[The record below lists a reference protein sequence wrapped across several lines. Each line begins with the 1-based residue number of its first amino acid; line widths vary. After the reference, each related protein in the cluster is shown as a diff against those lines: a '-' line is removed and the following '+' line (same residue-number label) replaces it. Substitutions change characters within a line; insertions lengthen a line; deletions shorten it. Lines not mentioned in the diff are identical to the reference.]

1 MKWSSFKYLVRQ
13 GIHSLGTHSMMTFA
27 SIGVLTVCL
36 VLTGIAYLFSV
47 NVDSLIDYLGSQNET
62 VVYLN
67 PDLNEEQTAAVDTAI
82 RSISGVSGVEYVS
95 KEDVLSTYKGYMS
108 EQYADLWDAFDND
121 NPFKA
126 NYRVTVKDLDDI
138 QRISDELSAIEGVDS
153 VSAPL
158 AMSNVFVQVQDVVT
172 FAGYGLVAVLAV
184 VAVVVISNTIRITV
198 FARRR
203 EINIM
208 KYVGA
213 TNGFIRLPFFVEGMA
228 AGLISAFIASVIVLG
243 GEVMQTHPALYPMIR
258 EETLRLLGGYV
269 GSQKITPEGM
279 TAYIVPPKLGMNAG
293 VTGALLLGEQA
304 LKAEG

>member
-82 RSISGVSGVEYVS
+82 RSVSGVSGVEYVS
-95 KEDVLSTYKGYMS
+95 KEDVLSTYQGYMS

-172 FAGYGLVAVLAV
+172 YAGYGLVAVLAV

-243 GEVMQTHPALYPMIR
+243 GYWVLTYYSDLVPGFWRSLLSESVVPVTDVWYKVVPAFAAFSVLM
-258 EETLRLLGGYV
+258 GGV
-269 GSQKITPEGM
+269 GSLVSIRKHLD
-279 TAYIVPPKLGMNAG
+279 V
-293 VTGALLLGEQA
+293 
-304 LKAEG
+304 

>member
-172 FAGYGLVAVLAV
+172 YAGYGLVAVLAV

-243 GEVMQTHPALYPMIR
+243 GYWVLTYYSDLVPGFWRNLLSESVVPVTDVWYKVVPAFAAFSVLM
-258 EETLRLLGGYV
+258 GGV
-269 GSQKITPEGM
+269 GSLVSIRKHLD
-279 TAYIVPPKLGMNAG
+279 V
-293 VTGALLLGEQA
+293 
-304 LKAEG
+304 

>member
-67 PDLNEEQTAAVDTAI
+67 PDLTEEQTAAVDTAI

-243 GEVMQTHPALYPMIR
+243 GYWVLTYYSDLVPGFWRSLLSESVVPVTDVWYKVVPAFAAFSVLM
-258 EETLRLLGGYV
+258 GGV
-269 GSQKITPEGM
+269 GSLVSIRKHLD
-279 TAYIVPPKLGMNAG
+279 V
-293 VTGALLLGEQA
+293 
-304 LKAEG
+304 

>member
-172 FAGYGLVAVLAV
+172 YAGYGLVVVLAV

-243 GEVMQTHPALYPMIR
+243 GYWVLTYYSDLVPGFWRSLLSESVVPVTDVWYKVVPAFAAFSVLM
-258 EETLRLLGGYV
+258 GGV
-269 GSQKITPEGM
+269 GSLVSIRKHLD
-279 TAYIVPPKLGMNAG
+279 V
-293 VTGALLLGEQA
+293 
-304 LKAEG
+304 

>member
-82 RSISGVSGVEYVS
+82 RSISGVSGVKYVS

-243 GEVMQTHPALYPMIR
+243 GYWVLTYYSDLVPGFWRSLLSESVVPVTDVWYKVVPAFAAFSVLM
-258 EETLRLLGGYV
+258 GGV
-269 GSQKITPEGM
+269 GSLVSIRKHLD
-279 TAYIVPPKLGMNAG
+279 V
-293 VTGALLLGEQA
+293 
-304 LKAEG
+304 

>member
-67 PDLNEEQTAAVDTAI
+67 PDFNEEQTAAVDTAI

-172 FAGYGLVAVLAV
+172 YAGYGLVAVLAV

-243 GEVMQTHPALYPMIR
+243 GYWVLTYYSDLVPGFWRSLLSESVVPVTDVWYKVVPAFAAFSVLM
-258 EETLRLLGGYV
+258 GGV
-269 GSQKITPEGM
+269 GSLVSIRKHLD
-279 TAYIVPPKLGMNAG
+279 V
-293 VTGALLLGEQA
+293 
-304 LKAEG
+304 

>member
-243 GEVMQTHPALYPMIR
+243 GYWVLT
-258 EETLRLLGGYV
+258 
-269 GSQKITPEGM
+269 
-279 TAYIVPPKLGMNAG
+279 
-293 VTGALLLGEQA
+293 
-304 LKAEG
+304 

>member
-126 NYRVTVKDLDDI
+126 NYRVTVKELDDI

-172 FAGYGLVAVLAV
+172 YAGYGLVAVLAV

-243 GEVMQTHPALYPMIR
+243 GYWVLTYYSDLVPGFWRSLLSESVVPITDVWYKVVPAFAAFSVLM
-258 EETLRLLGGYV
+258 GGV
-269 GSQKITPEGM
+269 GSLVSIRRHLD
-279 TAYIVPPKLGMNAG
+279 V
-293 VTGALLLGEQA
+293 
-304 LKAEG
+304 

>member
-172 FAGYGLVAVLAV
+172 YAGYGLVAVLAV

-243 GEVMQTHPALYPMIR
+243 GYWVLTYYSDLVPGYWRSLLSESVVPVTDVWYKVVPAFAAFSVLM
-258 EETLRLLGGYV
+258 GGV
-269 GSQKITPEGM
+269 GSLVSIRKHLD
-279 TAYIVPPKLGMNAG
+279 V
-293 VTGALLLGEQA
+293 
-304 LKAEG
+304 

>member
-1 MKWSSFKYLVRQ
+1 MKWSSFKYLVHQ

-172 FAGYGLVAVLAV
+172 YAGYGLVAVLAV

-243 GEVMQTHPALYPMIR
+243 GYWVLTYYSDLVPGFWRSLLSESVVPVTDVWYKVVPAFAAFSVLM
-258 EETLRLLGGYV
+258 GGV
-269 GSQKITPEGM
+269 GSLVSIRKHLD
-279 TAYIVPPKLGMNAG
+279 V
-293 VTGALLLGEQA
+293 
-304 LKAEG
+304 

>member
-13 GIHSLGTHSMMTFA
+13 GIHSLGTHRMMTFA

-47 NVDSLIDYLGSQNET
+47 NVDSLINYLGSQNET

-67 PDLNEEQTAAVDTAI
+67 PDLDEEQTAAVDTAI
-82 RSISGVSGVEYVS
+82 RSISGVASVEYVS
-95 KEDVLSTYKGYMS
+95 KEDVLATYKGYMS
-108 EQYADLWDAFDND
+108 DQYADLWSAFDND

-126 NYRVTVKDLDDI
+126 NYRVAVKSLDDME
-138 QRISDELSAIEGVDS
+138 RISSELAAIDGVDS

-158 AMSNVFVQVQDVVT
+158 AMSNVFVQVQSVVT
-172 FAGYGLVAVLAV
+172 YGGYALVAILAI
-184 VAVVVISNTIRITV
+184 VAIVVISNTIRITV

-228 AGLISAFIASVIVLG
+228 AGLISALIASVIVLG
-243 GEVMQTHPALYPMIR
+243 GYWVLTYYSDLVPGFWR
-258 EETLRLLGGYV
+258 SLLSESIVPVQDVWYVIVPVFAGFSVLMGGV
-269 GSQKITPEGM
+269 GSLVSIRKHLN
-279 TAYIVPPKLGMNAG
+279 V
-293 VTGALLLGEQA
+293 
-304 LKAEG
+304 

>member
-108 EQYADLWDAFDND
+108 EQYSDLWDAFDND

-243 GEVMQTHPALYPMIR
+243 GYWVLTYYSDLVPGFWRSLLSESVVPVTDVWYKVVPAFAAFSVLM
-258 EETLRLLGGYV
+258 GGV
-269 GSQKITPEGM
+269 GSLVSIRKHLD
-279 TAYIVPPKLGMNAG
+279 V
-293 VTGALLLGEQA
+293 
-304 LKAEG
+304 

>member
-67 PDLNEEQTAAVDTAI
+67 PDLDEEQTAAVDTAI

-158 AMSNVFVQVQDVVT
+158 AMSNVFVQ
-172 FAGYGLVAVLAV
+172 
-184 VAVVVISNTIRITV
+184 
-198 FARRR
+198 
-203 EINIM
+203 
-208 KYVGA
+208 
-213 TNGFIRLPFFVEGMA
+213 GMA

-243 GEVMQTHPALYPMIR
+243 GYWVLTYYSDLVPGFWRSLLSESVVPVTDVWYKVVPAFAAFSVLM
-258 EETLRLLGGYV
+258 GGV
-269 GSQKITPEGM
+269 GSLVSIRKHLD
-279 TAYIVPPKLGMNAG
+279 V
-293 VTGALLLGEQA
+293 
-304 LKAEG
+304 

>member
-243 GEVMQTHPALYPMIR
+243 GYWVLTYYSDLVPGFWRSLLSESVVPGTDVWYKVVPAFAAFSVLM
-258 EETLRLLGGYV
+258 GGV
-269 GSQKITPEGM
+269 GSLVSIRKHM
-279 TAYIVPPKLGMNAG
+279 DV
-293 VTGALLLGEQA
+293 
-304 LKAEG
+304 

>member
-62 VVYLN
+62 VVYLS

-172 FAGYGLVAVLAV
+172 YAGYGLVAVLAV

-243 GEVMQTHPALYPMIR
+243 GYWLLTYYSDLVPGFWRSLLSESVVPVTDVWYKVVPAFAAFSVLM
-258 EETLRLLGGYV
+258 GGV
-269 GSQKITPEGM
+269 GSLVSIRRHLD
-279 TAYIVPPKLGMNAG
+279 V
-293 VTGALLLGEQA
+293 
-304 LKAEG
+304 

>member
-95 KEDVLSTYKGYMS
+95 KEDVLSTYTGYMS

-172 FAGYGLVAVLAV
+172 YAGYGLVAVLAV

-243 GEVMQTHPALYPMIR
+243 GYWVLTYYSDLVPGFWRSLLSESVVPVTDVWYKVVPAFAAFSVLM
-258 EETLRLLGGYV
+258 GGV
-269 GSQKITPEGM
+269 GSLVSIRKHLD
-279 TAYIVPPKLGMNAG
+279 V
-293 VTGALLLGEQA
+293 
-304 LKAEG
+304 

>member
-27 SIGVLTVCL
+27 SIGVITVCL

-172 FAGYGLVAVLAV
+172 YAGYGLVAVLAV

-243 GEVMQTHPALYPMIR
+243 GYWVLTYYSDLVPGFWRSLLSESVVPVTDVWYKVVPAFAAFSVLM
-258 EETLRLLGGYV
+258 GGV
-269 GSQKITPEGM
+269 GSLVSIRKHLD
-279 TAYIVPPKLGMNAG
+279 V
-293 VTGALLLGEQA
+293 
-304 LKAEG
+304 

>member
-138 QRISDELSAIEGVDS
+138 QRISDELSAIEGVDT

-243 GEVMQTHPALYPMIR
+243 GYWVLTYYSDLVPGFWRSLLSESVVPVTDVWYKVVPAFAAFSVLM
-258 EETLRLLGGYV
+258 GGV
-269 GSQKITPEGM
+269 GSLVSIRKHLD
-279 TAYIVPPKLGMNAG
+279 V
-293 VTGALLLGEQA
+293 
-304 LKAEG
+304 

>member
-172 FAGYGLVAVLAV
+172 YAGYGLVAVLAV

-243 GEVMQTHPALYPMIR
+243 GYWVLTYYSDLVPGFWRSLLSESVVPVADVWYKVVPAFAAFSVLM
-258 EETLRLLGGYV
+258 GGV
-269 GSQKITPEGM
+269 GSLVSIRKHLD
-279 TAYIVPPKLGMNAG
+279 V
-293 VTGALLLGEQA
+293 
-304 LKAEG
+304 

>member
-184 VAVVVISNTIRITV
+184 GAVVGISNTLRLTV

-243 GEVMQTHPALYPMIR
+243 GFWVLTYYSDLVPGFWRSLLSESVVPVTDVWYKVVPAFAAFSVLM
-258 EETLRLLGGYV
+258 GGV
-269 GSQKITPEGM
+269 GSLVSIRKHLD
-279 TAYIVPPKLGMNAG
+279 V
-293 VTGALLLGEQA
+293 
-304 LKAEG
+304 

>member
-13 GIHSLGTHSMMTFA
+13 GLHSLGTHSMMTFA

-172 FAGYGLVAVLAV
+172 YAGYGLVAVLAV

-243 GEVMQTHPALYPMIR
+243 GYWVLTYYSDLVPGFWRSLLSESVVPVTDVWYKVVPAFAAFSVLM
-258 EETLRLLGGYV
+258 GGV
-269 GSQKITPEGM
+269 GSLVSIRKHLD
-279 TAYIVPPKLGMNAG
+279 V
-293 VTGALLLGEQA
+293 
-304 LKAEG
+304 

>member
-172 FAGYGLVAVLAV
+172 YAGYGLVAVLAV

-213 TNGFIRLPFFVEGMA
+213 TNSFIRLPFFVEGMA

-243 GEVMQTHPALYPMIR
+243 GYWVLTYYSDLVPGFWRSLLSESVVPITDVWYKVVPAFAAFSVLM
-258 EETLRLLGGYV
+258 GGV
-269 GSQKITPEGM
+269 GSLVSIRKHLD
-279 TAYIVPPKLGMNAG
+279 V
-293 VTGALLLGEQA
+293 
-304 LKAEG
+304 

>member
-67 PDLNEEQTAAVDTAI
+67 PDLNEEQTATVDTAI

-172 FAGYGLVAVLAV
+172 YAGYGLVAVLAV

-243 GEVMQTHPALYPMIR
+243 GYWVLTYYSDLVPGFWRSLLSESVVPVTDVWYKVVPAFAAFSVLM
-258 EETLRLLGGYV
+258 GGV
-269 GSQKITPEGM
+269 GSLVSVRKHLD
-279 TAYIVPPKLGMNAG
+279 V
-293 VTGALLLGEQA
+293 
-304 LKAEG
+304 

>member
-62 VVYLN
+62 VVYLS

-126 NYRVTVKDLDDI
+126 NYRVTVKELDDI

-172 FAGYGLVAVLAV
+172 YAGYGLVAVLAV

-243 GEVMQTHPALYPMIR
+243 GYWVLTYYSDLVPGFWRSLLSESVVPVTDVWYKVVPAFAAFSVLM
-258 EETLRLLGGYV
+258 GGV
-269 GSQKITPEGM
+269 GSLVSIRRHLD
-279 TAYIVPPKLGMNAG
+279 V
-293 VTGALLLGEQA
+293 
-304 LKAEG
+304 

>member
-213 TNGFIRLPFFVEGMA
+213 TNGFIRLPFFV
-228 AGLISAFIASVIVLG
+228 
-243 GEVMQTHPALYPMIR
+243 
-258 EETLRLLGGYV
+258 
-269 GSQKITPEGM
+269 
-279 TAYIVPPKLGMNAG
+279 
-293 VTGALLLGEQA
+293 
-304 LKAEG
+304 

>member
-67 PDLNEEQTAAVDTAI
+67 PDLDEEQTAAVDTAI

-158 AMSNVFVQVQDVVT
+158 AMSDVFVQVQDVVT
-172 FAGYGLVAVLAV
+172 YAGYGLVAVLAV

-243 GEVMQTHPALYPMIR
+243 GYWVLTYYSDLVPGFWRSLLSESVVPVTDVWYKVVPAFAAFSVLM
-258 EETLRLLGGYV
+258 GGV
-269 GSQKITPEGM
+269 GSLVSIRKHLD
-279 TAYIVPPKLGMNAG
+279 V
-293 VTGALLLGEQA
+293 
-304 LKAEG
+304 

>member
-1 MKWSSFKYLVRQ
+1 M
-13 GIHSLGTHSMMTFA
+13 
-27 SIGVLTVCL
+27 
-36 VLTGIAYLFSV
+36 
-47 NVDSLIDYLGSQNET
+47 
-62 VVYLN
+62 
-67 PDLNEEQTAAVDTAI
+67 
-82 RSISGVSGVEYVS
+82 EYVS

-243 GEVMQTHPALYPMIR
+243 GYWVLTYYADLVPGFWRSLLSESVVPVTDGWYKVVAAFAAFSVLMGGGGSLVSIR
-258 EETLRLLGGYV
+258 KHLDV
-269 GSQKITPEGM
+269 
-279 TAYIVPPKLGMNAG
+279 
-293 VTGALLLGEQA
+293 
-304 LKAEG
+304 

>member
-184 VAVVVISNTIRITV
+184 VAVVVISNTIRITA

-243 GEVMQTHPALYPMIR
+243 GYWVLTYYSDLVPGFWRSLLSESVVPVTDVWYKVVPAFAAFSVLM
-258 EETLRLLGGYV
+258 GGV
-269 GSQKITPEGM
+269 GSLVSIRKHLD
-279 TAYIVPPKLGMNAG
+279 V
-293 VTGALLLGEQA
+293 
-304 LKAEG
+304 

>member
-243 GEVMQTHPALYPMIR
+243 GYWVLTYYYDLVPGFWRSLLSESVVPVTDVWYKVVPAFAAFSVLM
-258 EETLRLLGGYV
+258 GGV
-269 GSQKITPEGM
+269 GSLVSIRKHLD
-279 TAYIVPPKLGMNAG
+279 V
-293 VTGALLLGEQA
+293 
-304 LKAEG
+304 

>member
-67 PDLNEEQTAAVDTAI
+67 PDLKEEQTAAVDTAI

-243 GEVMQTHPALYPMIR
+243 GYWVLTYYSDLVPGFWRSLLSESVVPVTDVWYKVVPAFAAFSVLM
-258 EETLRLLGGYV
+258 GGV
-269 GSQKITPEGM
+269 GSLVSIRKHLD
-279 TAYIVPPKLGMNAG
+279 V
-293 VTGALLLGEQA
+293 
-304 LKAEG
+304 

>member
-62 VVYLN
+62 VVYLS

-126 NYRVTVKDLDDI
+126 NYRVTVKELDDI

-172 FAGYGLVAVLAV
+172 YAGYGLVAVLAV

-228 AGLISAFIASVIVLG
+228 AGLISAFIASAIVLG
-243 GEVMQTHPALYPMIR
+243 GYWVLTYYSDLVPGFWRSLLSESVVPVTDVWYKVVPAFAAFSVLM
-258 EETLRLLGGYV
+258 GGV
-269 GSQKITPEGM
+269 GSLVSIRRHLD
-279 TAYIVPPKLGMNAG
+279 V
-293 VTGALLLGEQA
+293 
-304 LKAEG
+304 

>member
-126 NYRVTVKDLDDI
+126 NYRVMVKDLDDI

-172 FAGYGLVAVLAV
+172 YAGYGLVAVLAV

-243 GEVMQTHPALYPMIR
+243 GYWVLTYYSDLVPGFWRSLLSESVVPITDVWYKVVPAFAAFSVLM
-258 EETLRLLGGYV
+258 GGV
-269 GSQKITPEGM
+269 GSLVSIRKHLD
-279 TAYIVPPKLGMNAG
+279 V
-293 VTGALLLGEQA
+293 
-304 LKAEG
+304 

>member
-184 VAVVVISNTIRITV
+184 VAVVVISNTIRIPV

-243 GEVMQTHPALYPMIR
+243 GYWVLTYYSDLVPGFWRSLLSESVVPVTDVWYKVVPAFAAFSVLM
-258 EETLRLLGGYV
+258 GGV
-269 GSQKITPEGM
+269 GSLVSIRKHLD
-279 TAYIVPPKLGMNAG
+279 V
-293 VTGALLLGEQA
+293 
-304 LKAEG
+304 

>member
-62 VVYLN
+62 VVYLS

-126 NYRVTVKDLDDI
+126 NYRVTVKELDDI

-172 FAGYGLVAVLAV
+172 YAGYGLVAVLAV

-243 GEVMQTHPALYPMIR
+243 GYWVLTYYSDLVPGFWRSLLSESVVPVTEVWYKVVPAFAAFSVLM
-258 EETLRLLGGYV
+258 GGV
-269 GSQKITPEGM
+269 GSLVSIRRHLD
-279 TAYIVPPKLGMNAG
+279 V
-293 VTGALLLGEQA
+293 
-304 LKAEG
+304 

>member
-1 MKWSSFKYLVRQ
+1 M
-13 GIHSLGTHSMMTFA
+13 
-27 SIGVLTVCL
+27 
-36 VLTGIAYLFSV
+36 
-47 NVDSLIDYLGSQNET
+47 
-62 VVYLN
+62 VYLS

-172 FAGYGLVAVLAV
+172 YAGYGLVAVLAV

-243 GEVMQTHPALYPMIR
+243 GYWVLTYYSDLVPGFWRSLLSESVVPVTDVWYKVVPAFAAFSVLM
-258 EETLRLLGGYV
+258 GGV
-269 GSQKITPEGM
+269 GSLVSIRKHLD
-279 TAYIVPPKLGMNAG
+279 V
-293 VTGALLLGEQA
+293 
-304 LKAEG
+304 

>member
-82 RSISGVSGVEYVS
+82 RSVSGVSGVEYVS

-172 FAGYGLVAVLAV
+172 YAGYGLVAVLAV

-243 GEVMQTHPALYPMIR
+243 GYWILTYYSDLVPGFWRSLLSESVVPVTDVWYKVVPAFAAFSVLM
-258 EETLRLLGGYV
+258 GGV
-269 GSQKITPEGM
+269 GSLVSIRRHLD
-279 TAYIVPPKLGMNAG
+279 V
-293 VTGALLLGEQA
+293 
-304 LKAEG
+304 

>member
-108 EQYADLWDAFDND
+108 EQYSDLWYAFDND

-243 GEVMQTHPALYPMIR
+243 GYWVLTYYSDLVPGFWRSLLSESVVPVTDVWYKVVPAFAAFSTIVLKDLTSSAEKKR
-258 EETLRLLGGYV
+258 E
-269 GSQKITPEGM
+269 S
-279 TAYIVPPKLGMNAG
+279 
-293 VTGALLLGEQA
+293 
-304 LKAEG
+304 

>member
-62 VVYLN
+62 VVYLS

-172 FAGYGLVAVLAV
+172 YAGYGLVAVLAV

-243 GEVMQTHPALYPMIR
+243 GYWVLTYYSDLVPGFWRSLLSESVVPVTDVWYKVVPAFAAFSVLM
-258 EETLRLLGGYV
+258 GGV
-269 GSQKITPEGM
+269 GSLVSIRRHLD
-279 TAYIVPPKLGMNAG
+279 V
-293 VTGALLLGEQA
+293 
-304 LKAEG
+304 